1 MFKLRSL
8 SPTPF
13 SITCASPT
21 SVGEE
26 DGQEVTLLITMA
38 GVANPIV
45 KMGMKKLHLTFDD
58 LSLIEVDKFRDIFA
72 IGPEMVG
79 VMEDDVAHAYGTCAI
94 SPDGISLTK
103 DIQHMKGSVSF
114 TLLLYEGGML

>member
-8 SPTPF
+8 TPTPF
-13 SITCASPT
+13 SISCASPN
-21 SVGEE
+21 SVSEE

-45 KMGMKKLHLTFDD
+45 KLGMKKLHLQFDN
-58 LSLIEVDKFRDIFA
+58 LSLIEVDKFREIFA

-79 VMEDDVAHAYGTCAI
+79 VMEDDMARAYGNCAI
-94 SPDGISLTK
+94 SPDGIALSK
-103 DIQHMKGSVSF
+103 DLQHMTGSVSF
-114 TLLLYEGGML
+114 TLLLYEGGLL